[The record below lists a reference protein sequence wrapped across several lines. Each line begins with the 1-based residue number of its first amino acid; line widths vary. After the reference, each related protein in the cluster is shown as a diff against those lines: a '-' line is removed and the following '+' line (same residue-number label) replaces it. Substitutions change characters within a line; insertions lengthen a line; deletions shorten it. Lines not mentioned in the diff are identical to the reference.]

1 MKLINVNLSDE
12 DLRLVR
18 DTIVFIENKEFT
30 EHICLIYLDSLNE
43 KNRFLVRQT
52 ININQNSLIIILSSQ
67 VEIAK
72 FAWEIGVF
80 YFMDY
85 PILKNQ
91 LDGLKLKLNQQYNV
105 NENFLQKII
114 IPIKGG
120 YDIINIKDICVIK
133 GEGNY
138 CKFYFHNNSPKTYTA
153 RLSDIMSRISS
164 KSIIRVTKSLI
175 INVDCLISIK
185 NNEINFLGTPKVVIK
200 LGLLT
205 IRRVKKAI
213 LWLDN

>member
-114 IPIKGG
+114 IPI
-120 YDIINIKDICVIK
+120 
-133 GEGNY
+133 
-138 CKFYFHNNSPKTYTA
+138 
-153 RLSDIMSRISS
+153 
-164 KSIIRVTKSLI
+164 
-175 INVDCLISIK
+175 
-185 NNEINFLGTPKVVIK
+185 
-200 LGLLT
+200 
-205 IRRVKKAI
+205 
-213 LWLDN
+213 